1 MIADKKKLILTAKKA
16 LWTLNKVIDM
26 TEKDVYCVD
35 IAQQVNATIGLLK
48 SLNSQLLE
56 NHLMCCGKNKLVS
69 SDPKERDQFIAELI
83 KVRGPYAVNMMSVT
97 AVLAALKNEKIGILN
112 EALTNPKILATWL
125 YENQGEMRFGS

>member
-1 MIADKKKLILTAKKA
+1 MIADKQKLILTAKKA

-69 SDPKERDQFIAELI
+69 SDPKERDEFIAELI
-83 KVRGPYAVNMMSVT
+83 KAW
-97 AVLAALKNEKIGILN
+97 AI
-112 EALTNPKILATWL
+112 TNK
-125 YENQGEMRFGS
+125 